1 MTLALDLR
9 LISPTLE
16 MLEDATLVSVARTDR
31 DTARRDAAFDE
42 LVKRHA
48 PRLHAVASRIVGR
61 EEAYDVV
68 QDAFVSAYRA
78 LGSFRDQA
86 QFTTWM
92 HRITLNCCYA
102 RLRKYPDAAND
113 LEMPTDPSDD
123 RPSPIEVAER
133 RDLREALEGALSRIK
148 AEFRETFVL
157 VEFGDLDYAE
167 VADVLGVQVGTI
179 KSRMSRAREALRE
192 ILEAQGYRP

>member
-9 LISPTLE
+9 LISPALE

-102 RLRKYPDAAND
+102 RLRKHPDAASD
-113 LEMPTDPSDD
+113 LEMPADPSDD

-133 RDLREALEGALSRIK
+133 RDLRKALESALARIK

>member
-1 MTLALDLR
+1 
-9 LISPTLE
+9 
-16 MLEDATLVSVARTDR
+16 
-31 DTARRDAAFDE
+31 
-42 LVKRHA
+42 
-48 PRLHAVASRIVGR
+48 
-61 EEAYDVV
+61 
-68 QDAFVSAYRA
+68 
-78 LGSFRDQA
+78 
-86 QFTTWM
+86 
-92 HRITLNCCYA
+92 
-102 RLRKYPDAAND
+102 
-113 LEMPTDPSDD
+113 MPTDPSDD